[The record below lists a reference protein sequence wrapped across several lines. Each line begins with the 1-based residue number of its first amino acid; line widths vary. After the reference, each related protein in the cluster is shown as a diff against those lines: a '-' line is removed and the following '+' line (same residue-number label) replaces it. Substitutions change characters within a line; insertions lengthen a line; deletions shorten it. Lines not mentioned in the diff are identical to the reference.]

1 MLPLF
6 ASRPN
11 ATHLPSSCILDFD
24 HAAGSAQS
32 SSLSF
37 DYDLAR
43 RHRLQTFTTEVA
55 AATVCFSPGPKY
67 ILPICRPDLD
77 RAQHERP
84 SYLHLTANTLV
95 KRCSTT
101 INFPPIRR
109 PDLDPAQPEDS
120 VHSIVSCQS
129 ADQTLIPSNGHT
141 SLLEIDRYHR
151 SLQCCSV
158 ANLNATTLA
167 NAALPPSTFR
177 RSAVQTLIPPA

>member
-1 MLPLF
+1 LITPLVLV
-6 ASRPN
+6 N
-11 ATHLPSSCILDFD
+11 L
-24 HAAGSAQS
+24 S

-129 ADQTLIPSNGHT
+129 ADQTLIPPNGHT

-177 RSAVQTLIPPA
+177 RSSDQTLIPPSLNTQSTVLSPANPPTRH